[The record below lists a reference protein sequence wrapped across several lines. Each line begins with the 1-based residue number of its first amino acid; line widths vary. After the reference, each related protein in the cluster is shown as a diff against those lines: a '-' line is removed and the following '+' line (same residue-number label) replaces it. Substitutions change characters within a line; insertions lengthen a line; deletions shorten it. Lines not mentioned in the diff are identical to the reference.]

1 MCDTDLE
8 HKIFNGKKYAS
19 MSTKSESLESMQ
31 YIKQLMY
38 KHGDKDLQTEYSHA
52 MAVQNFYAF

>member
-38 KHGDKDLQTEYSHA
+38 KHGDKDL
-52 MAVQNFYAF
+52 